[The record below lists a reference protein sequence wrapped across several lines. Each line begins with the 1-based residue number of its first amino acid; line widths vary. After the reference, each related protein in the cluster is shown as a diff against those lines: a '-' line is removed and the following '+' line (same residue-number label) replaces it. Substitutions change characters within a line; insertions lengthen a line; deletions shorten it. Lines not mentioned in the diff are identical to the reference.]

1 MNAHPDHP
9 ATALPL
15 QPDPAPAPLEIA
27 VIIPCYNEAAAIATV
42 VADFRAALP
51 EATVYVYDN
60 NSTDGSAAIAR
71 AAGAIVRT
79 EPRQG
84 KGFVVRRMFA
94 DIEADVFVMVDGDD
108 TYEAAAAPRMVRRM
122 AEEGLDVVNGVR
134 VPVAQGVYRPGH
146 AFGNRML
153 STMVRTLFGQG
164 YRDMLS
170 GYRVFSRRFVK
181 SFPVM
186 SIGFEI
192 ETELTIHALEL
203 QMPSA
208 EERVAFKDRPEG
220 SESKLN
226 SIRDG
231 FRILFTIVRLMKQER
246 PVEFFGGFGLVFALA
261 ALVLAWP
268 VVAEFYATGLVPRL
282 PTAVLSASLMLL
294 AFLSFA
300 CGLILDTVTRGRQE
314 AKRMR
319 YLAEPGI
326 LSRLQGPRR

>member
-1 MNAHPDHP
+1 
-9 ATALPL
+9 L
-15 QPDPAPAPLEIA
+15 PLEIA
-27 VIIPCYNEAAAIATV
+27 VLVPCRNEAQAIAKV
-42 VADFRAALP
+42 VGDFRRALP
-51 EATVYVYDN
+51 EATLYVYDN
-60 NSTDGSAAIAR
+60 NSTDDSAERAR
-71 AAGAIVRT
+71 AAGAAVRH

-122 AEEGLDVVNGVR
+122 AAEGLDVVNGIR
-134 VPVAQGVYRPGH
+134 VPVAQGAYRPGH

-153 STMVRTLFGQG
+153 SSMVRILFGHG
-164 YRDMLS
+164 HSDMLS

-181 SFPVM
+181 SFPAM
-186 SIGFEI
+186 STGFEI

-208 EERVAFKDRPEG
+208 EERTVFKDRVEG
-220 SESKLN
+220 SESKLR
-226 SIRDG
+226 SFSDG
-231 FRILFTIVRLMKQER
+231 FRILSTIIRLVKQER
-246 PVEFFGGFGLVFALA
+246 PVEFFGCFGLLFALL
-261 ALVLAWP
+261 ALVLAYP
-268 VVAEFYATGLVPRL
+268 IIVEYYSTGLVPRL

-326 LSRLQGPRR
+326 LSRLQRRAAYE